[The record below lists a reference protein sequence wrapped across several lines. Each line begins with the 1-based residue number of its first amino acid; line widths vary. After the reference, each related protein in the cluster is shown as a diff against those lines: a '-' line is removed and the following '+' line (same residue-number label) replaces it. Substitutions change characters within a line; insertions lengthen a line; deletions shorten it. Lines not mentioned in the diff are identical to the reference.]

1 MPDTVFITMENIL
14 TTRACIN
21 NIVLRLQVL
30 YMWLYYSTKM
40 YKKWKQ
46 CNLSEP
52 SCHHNRF
59 YHEQVVLIY

>member
-30 YMWLYYSTKM
+30 YM
-40 YKKWKQ
+40 
-46 CNLSEP
+46 
-52 SCHHNRF
+52 
-59 YHEQVVLIY
+59 